1 MTPSSD
7 DFLQALGKPH
17 TDPKVSDL
25 LGRLGLVHNKMK
37 VKRGEFDIAFDAPEH
52 GIDVIFSDPTPY
64 KTAGSIPEGALVL
77 TAVFF
82 FSEGREGHQQYDLA
96 LPAGLVFGMSRD
108 EVLRQLG
115 TPEFSSPILP
125 VYRWSLKSIKLA
137 VTFVESL
144 SSIARVSC
152 SLPKAQ

>member
-1 MTPSSD
+1 MTPSYD
-7 DFLQALGKPH
+7 DFLQALGRPH

-25 LGRLGLVHNKMK
+25 LRQLGLLHKK
-37 VKRGEFDIAFDAPEH
+37 IRLKRGEHDIAFDAPEF
-52 GIDVIFSDPTPY
+52 GIDVILSDPTPY
-64 KTAGSIPEGALVL
+64 RNPSSVPEGALIL

-82 FSEGREGHQQYDLA
+82 FSEGREGHRQYGLA
-96 LPAGLVFGMSRD
+96 LPADLVFRMSRD
-108 EVLRQLG
+108 EVLKQLG
-115 TPEFSSPILP
+115 TPEFTSPILP
-125 VYRWSLKSIKLA
+125 VYRWSWNGTKLA

>member
-7 DFLQALGKPH
+7 DFLRGLGKPH
-17 TDPKVSDL
+17 TDPGVSDL
-25 LGRLGLVHNKMK
+25 LRQLGLSHNKMEL
-37 VKRGEFDIAFDAPEH
+37 KRGEFEIAFDAPEH
-52 GIDVIFSDPTPY
+52 GIDIIFAEPTPY
-64 KTAGSIPEGALVL
+64 KIPSSIPEGALVL
-77 TAVFF
+77 ATVFF
-82 FSEGREGHQQYDLA
+82 FSEGREGHRQFELT
-96 LPAGLVFGMSRD
+96 LPADLVFGMSRD

-115 TPEFSSPILP
+115 TPEFTSPILP
-125 VYRWSLKSIKLA
+125 LYRWSWKSIKLA